1 MNVLATRTMLVVLGG
16 MMVLSARPA
25 VAQQPSVAAIV
36 EQFYPT
42 SLTAFPDEIGGRQQ
56 CFAVYETD
64 ASAAPQIIVA
74 AFTNHTEA
82 ALRILRAGSGGF
94 HVAAETPAGLDLS
107 GVRCEVV
114 LEDVDADGLRDIRVD
129 FSVNRAI
136 VSWLFRWDGQQLVNL
151 TPTGST
157 MAAGIQ
163 TSPLVNGTLVDVDND
178 GIKEIYVQPDYP
190 RFPDEPILPGVLYRL
205 SGDRYLEATRLL
217 GIWIVTRETSTPE
230 TTTVE
235 VALPQGARG
244 PYTLRIVNGLPDG
257 TARVTSAQVWMNAQE
272 ILGTADFGN
281 NVAAIERQVALAAE
295 NQLSV
300 RFAGQ
305 PSTQMLILIQ
315 RTVDPSHSSLLGES
329 SAAGV

>member
-1 MNVLATRTMLVVLGG
+1 MLVVLGV

-82 ALRILRAGSGGF
+82 ALRNPRAGSGGF

-136 VSWLFRWDGQQLVNL
+136 VSWLFRWTEPDPHIRAMTL
-151 TPTGST
+151 T
-157 MAAGIQ
+157 
-163 TSPLVNGTLVDVDND
+163 D
-178 GIKEIYVQPDYP
+178 
-190 RFPDEPILPGVLYRL
+190 
-205 SGDRYLEATRLL
+205 DRPSL
-217 GIWIVTRETSTPE
+217 GISRRQNRRLKIS
-230 TTTVE
+230 
-235 VALPQGARG
+235 AR
-244 PYTLRIVNGLPDG
+244 
-257 TARVTSAQVWMNAQE
+257 QNA
-272 ILGTADFGN
+272 
-281 NVAAIERQVALAAE
+281 
-295 NQLSV
+295 
-300 RFAGQ
+300 
-305 PSTQMLILIQ
+305 
-315 RTVDPSHSSLLGES
+315 
-329 SAAGV
+329 